1 MNVWEYKFLQ
11 WNDRKMGFKKSF
23 ANGQFQLQR
32 GKNAYKKLICS
43 GCIFLQNNDLI
54 WFAEM

>member
-11 WNDRKMGFKKSF
+11 RNDRKTGFKKNF
-23 ANGQFQLQR
+23 ANGQFQLQK
-32 GKNAYKKLICS
+32 GKNAYKKLIRS
-43 GCIFLQNNDLI
+43 GCIFLRNNDLI

>member
-1 MNVWEYKFLQ
+1 MNVWEYKVLQ
-11 WNDRKMGFKKSF
+11 RNNRKMSFKKSF

-54 WFAEM
+54 